1 MKQSGFAF
9 RYPVYLILLFH
20 FVIAIASA
28 DQLAAQTVGNQGG
41 KMIRVGSDHDYPPYE
56 FNDQDGKP
64 TGFNVELIKA
74 VCETAGLEAE
84 VHLEV
89 WSEVREKLE
98 SGEIDVIAGMY
109 YSAERDKIVDFSV
122 PHNMV
127 SSALFVRDDS
137 GIMTFE
143 GAKGQEIIVQKG
155 DIMHDYL
162 LEQGLTEKIITV
174 DDPVKALTLLASG
187 KHDGVLLSS
196 RVQGLYFINKKDLKN
211 LKVVDTRIPQRKY
224 CFAVRKGSGDLVQK
238 LNEGLAV
245 LKLTGRYQ
253 QIYDTWF
260 GVYEEKSIWE
270 TSREFIIAFGMILAL
285 LAIITCISWL
295 LRNQVKLRTQ
305 ELMISE
311 KRYRHLVQNASDI
324 LSVTDS
330 NGYILYINPIAET
343 IMGYKMDEMIG
354 KRFYDFVHPDHI
366 ASVSAFYQ
374 KQYDQ
379 KTSNVYNEFQLVR
392 RDSSAI
398 WVGQNSQILEGE
410 GAVLGFQ
417 AITRDITERKRIEDD
432 LRKNRQFLSD
442 LIENSGALI
451 YVKDRAG
458 RYELVNRKWEEVTGV
473 TKEDTLGRT
482 DEEIFPESIGR
493 KFRENDL
500 DAMESGVVIEKEEI
514 LEDAKGQRYF
524 ISIKFPIRDSDGIVR
539 GICGLTTEITE
550 RKRAEEERKSLSE
563 RLQRAEKMEAL
574 GTLAGGVAH
583 DLNNVLGI
591 LVGYSELLLDDVPE
605 DSPFRP
611 HIQQI
616 MKGGMRA
623 AAIVQDLLTMARRG
637 IQSEDVIN
645 FNTVIADFMNTPEFE
660 DLLARNSRIR
670 FEIDLS
676 PDLLR
681 IKGSAPHLFKS
692 ILNLMTNAIEA
703 MADGGILTVTTA
715 NRHLE
720 KPVQGYD
727 SVHEGDYVVLTVSD
741 TGEGIAE
748 EDIRHIFEPFY
759 TKKVMGRSGTGL
771 GLAVVWG
778 TVKDH
783 NGYIDVR
790 SEQGKGT
797 TFTLY
802 FPVTRDEIVPVQTA
816 TPMIDYSGSGESIL
830 VVDDVMEQRELA
842 AGILSKLNYHVKTAS
857 SGEEAVAWL
866 RLAKADLVV
875 LDMVMDPGMDGLDTY
890 KQILEIHPSQKAII
904 VSGYSST
911 DRVTEAQALGAGSYV
926 KKPYVMEALGMAVKK
941 ELERDC

>member
-1 MKQSGFAF
+1 MVLTSSAKIQRLTKGFFRFIFCPDGYVLAFRRCQWRPFQVYISCDKELGMKQSGFAF
-9 RYPVYLILLFH
+9 RYPVYIILFFHCLFTT
-20 FVIAIASA
+20 AWA
-28 DQLAAQTVGNQGG
+28 DQLAAPQIGSYDE
-41 KMIRVGSDHDYPPYE
+41 KMIRIGSDHDYPPYE
-56 FNDQDGKP
+56 FNDQNGKP

-84 VHLEV
+84 VHLGV
-89 WSEVREKLE
+89 WNDVRKKLE
-98 SGEIDVIAGMY
+98 AGEIDVIAGMY
-109 YSAERDKIVDFSV
+109 YSAEREKIVDFSV

-143 GAKGQEIIVQKG
+143 GAKGQAIIVQKG

-162 LEQGLTEKIITV
+162 VEHGFTEKIITV

-196 RVQGLYFINKKDLKN
+196 RVQGMYFINKKDLKN
-211 LKVVDTRIPQRKY
+211 LKVVDTNSPQRRY
-224 CFAVRKGSGDLVQK
+224 CFAVRKGRGDLVQK

-260 GVYEEKSIWE
+260 GVYEKKSIWE
-270 TSREFIIAFGMILAL
+270 TSREFIVALGMILSL
-285 LAIITCISWL
+285 LAIITCISWF
-295 LRNQVKLRTQ
+295 LRNQVKRRTQ

-330 NGYILYINPIAET
+330 NGNILYINPIAET
-343 IMGYKMDEMIG
+343 IMGYKIDEMIG
-354 KRFYDFVHPDHI
+354 KRFYDFIHPDHI
-366 ASVSAFYQ
+366 PSVSAFYQ

-379 KTSNVYNEFQLVR
+379 KLSSVYNEFPMVR
-392 RDSSAI
+392 RDSSVI

-410 GAVLGFQ
+410 GKVLGFQ
-417 AITRDITERKRIEDD
+417 AITRDITERIQIEDD

-442 LIENSGALI
+442 
-451 YVKDRAG
+451 
-458 RYELVNRKWEEVTGV
+458 
-473 TKEDTLGRT
+473 
-482 DEEIFPESIGR
+482 
-493 KFRENDL
+493 
-500 DAMESGVVIEKEEI
+500 
-514 LEDAKGQRYF
+514 
-524 ISIKFPIRDSDGIVR
+524 
-539 GICGLTTEITE
+539 EITE
-550 RKRAEEERKSLSE
+550 RKRAEEERNRLSE

-637 IQSEDVIN
+637 VQSDEVIN

-676 PDLLR
+676 TDLLR
-681 IKGSAPHLFKS
+681 IKGSTPHLFKS
-692 ILNLMTNAIEA
+692 ILNLMTNAVEA
-703 MADGGILTVTTA
+703 MTEGGTLVVTTT

-748 EDIRHIFEPFY
+748 EDIKHIFEPFY

-790 SEQGKGT
+790 SEKGKGT

-802 FPVTRDEIVPVQTA
+802 FPVTRDEVGPTLTA
-816 TPMIDYSGSGESIL
+816 TPISDYSGSGESIL
-830 VVDDVMEQRELA
+830 VVDDVKEQRELA

-857 SGEEAVAWL
+857 SGEEAVTWL
-866 RLAKADLVV
+866 RSAKADLVV
-875 LDMVMDPGMDGLDTY
+875 LDMIMDPGMDGLDTY
-890 KQILEIHPSQKAII
+890 KKILEIYPNQKAII

-911 DRVTEAQALGAGSYV
+911 DRVTEAQSLGAGSYV
-926 KKPYVMEALGMAVKK
+926 KKPYVIEALGMAVKK
-941 ELERDC
+941 ELDGTRQ